1 MTIVLRRDIG
11 TALTYDQLDDNF
23 VDYKIFRD
31 KFAQTQWTG
40 DNNGKLLYFNNA
52 TGKIELKSL
61 SATDL
66 AGGFSTNF
74 ASSFATRTTDDLSEG
89 STNLYYTSARANA
102 DFDIRLATRSTT
114 NLAEGSR
121 LYYTNDRV
129 DARIVNAGSNN
140 WNTAY
145 GWGNHATA
153 GYLTDITAQTIG
165 SLSNVDTTGA
175 VNGKILKYNGTN
187 WVVADDASGA
197 ASITL
202 SDLSVGPN
210 ALASGS
216 GGISY
221 DNTTGVFTYTP
232 PDLSGATFDG
242 QWSSLTGTPTT
253 IAGYGITDAFNGD
266 YNALSNTPDL
276 SNYLT
281 NLNSESIN
289 TLSNVDASDAVG
301 GQVLKYNASTGNWEA
316 ENDAGM
322 TAVALTDISD
332 VTITLPTTGQVLKY
346 NGASWVNDADSG
358 YTDSDV
364 DTHLN
369 TSSATSS
376 QVLSWNGS
384 DYAWVA
390 QSGGSGTPAGADTQ
404 VQFNSSGSFGA
415 DADFTYNS
423 TTNTLTVE
431 NLVASSIAPPSTL
444 TGTYT
449 ISSPTTITLDPTD
462 EIINDAPMKLVSKTV
477 TELSTLVSSTGAMV
491 FCTDESGGSIPAF
504 YDGTNWRRVSDR
516 AIVS

>member
-52 TGKIELKSL
+52 TGKIELKTLTSDDL
-61 SATDL
+61 SA
-66 AGGFSTNF
+66 GFSTNF

-289 TLSNVDASDAVG
+289 TLSNVNASDAVN

-346 NGASWVNDADSG
+346 NGASWVNDTDSG
-358 YTDSDV
+358 GIALSDLSVTVLSASGNGNLSYDNTTGVFTFTPADTSGGGSSYDQSLNTTDSV
-364 DTHLN
+364 EFAGVT
-369 TSSATSS
+369 TSSFT
-376 QVLSWNGS
+376 VN
-384 DYAWVA
+384 
-390 QSGGSGTPAGADTQ
+390 GSGTVNFSATDLTFTASNRAKVNGAPFRLARMTTTERDAIASPEGGDMI
-404 VQFNSSGSFGA
+404 FNTTTSKFQG
-415 DADFTYNS
+415 YN
-423 TTNTLTVE
+423 
-431 NLVASSIAPPSTL
+431 
-444 TGTYT
+444 GT
-449 ISSPTTITLDPTD
+449 SWVDLH
-462 EIINDAPMKLVSKTV
+462 
-477 TELSTLVSSTGAMV
+477 
-491 FCTDESGGSIPAF
+491 
-504 YDGTNWRRVSDR
+504 
-516 AIVS
+516 